1 MATISFLSATSR
13 FSMVVV
19 FFQALRRLRFSTL
32 PLAWLTDGMLIL
44 LLKVK
49 TGGFSGY
56 SGPHWICRL

>member
-1 MATISFLSATSR
+1 
-13 FSMVVV
+13 MVVV

-44 LLKVK
+44 LLKVR

-56 SGPHWICRL
+56 SGPHWMCRL